1 MKKSMM
7 VIAGG
12 VAALGL
18 AVVVVPSRSSASQQ
32 DEAARVVALQSARQA
47 RVLQEVIAKTQEGK
61 SGESNNYSFVLGDEG
76 ASWLGVET
84 HEVTAD
90 TVKDLKLPAERGVVL
105 GRVIADSPASKA
117 GLKDNDVVTEFDGQ
131 RVEGAAQFRRMIRE
145 VPAGRTVQLTVWRD
159 GRTQA
164 ISVTLGAEEQNRHKF
179 STVMPSGSYAM
190 NLRDLPKVMEMPEM
204 NFGAGNG
211 AGFGWGIMNN
221 MRPRLGV
228 DVEEIEGQ
236 LGKFFGAPDGEGV
249 LVSAVNSGS
258 PAEKA
263 GLKAGDVITS
273 VDGERIRSVGDLH
286 EKLAK
291 KDEGKT
297 VKLGV
302 VRNHSETSVTVELPA
317 APKKTIHK
325 ITLGTNI

>member
-12 VAALGL
+12 IAALGL
-18 AVVVVPSRSSASQQ
+18 AVAVVPGRSSASQQ
-32 DEAARVVALQSARQA
+32 DESARVARQSARENARQA
-47 RVLQEVIAKTQEGK
+47 RVLQEVIAETQDGK
-61 SGESNNYSFVLGDEG
+61 SSESNNYTFLLGDEG

-190 NLRDLPKVMEMPEM
+190 NLRDLPRVMEMPEM
-204 NFGAGNG
+204 NLGAGNG
-211 AGFGWGIMNN
+211 RGFGWGIMNN

-236 LGKFFGAPDGEGV
+236 LGKFFGAPEGEGV
-249 LVSAVNSGS
+249 LVSNVNSGS

-263 GLKAGDVITS
+263 GVKAGEDRKSTRLNSSHIT
-273 VDGERIRSVGDLH
+273 RSRMPSS
-286 EKLAK
+286 A
-291 KDEGKT
+291 
-297 VKLGV
+297 
-302 VRNHSETSVTVELPA
+302 
-317 APKKTIHK
+317 
-325 ITLGTNI
+325 